1 MSSSVA
7 APCLWARRL
16 TRPWLYRCGRSLV
29 AAAHSACA
37 HAYLDESQ
45 MRGAFRGPVTCIGS
59 FGPPFQDSVATPPS
73 PAPRGWGR
81 GRLEVRGTRW
91 LAIAGSAPTTDGRA
105 AVALCGRTTDQMAD
119 SGRGGGRLREPR
131 ARGSCVPSIRRGGT
145 SAASICSKRQLLL
158 LGPPSRYEEDLF
170 AVFGL
175 PAP

>member
-1 MSSSVA
+1 MAV
-7 APCLWARRL
+7 
-16 TRPWLYRCGRSLV
+16 G
-29 AAAHSACA
+29 AAAHAAVALSLRPIRWWLRRIRLAPTRTSMN
-37 HAYLDESQ
+37 LK

-59 FGPPFQDSVATPPS
+59 FGTPFQDSVATPPS

-145 SAASICSKRQLLL
+145 SAASICSKGQLLL